1 MVTCACFVLC
11 KCVNSVYKITEHM
24 CEIMSHFLQDQYKI
38 VFDVAR
44 YENLDQKFILFAP
57 LIIIFFAVLWMFAL
71 RKVHIFSFDYIY
83 IMFFLDPLFDKNLF
97 DAFYAYQFCHLIR
110 HTSKSMN
117 KEVIS
122 INQEMERKI
131 NRLVFI

>member
-1 MVTCACFVLC
+1 
-11 KCVNSVYKITEHM
+11 
-24 CEIMSHFLQDQYKI
+24 MSHFLQDQYKI

-57 LIIIFFAVLWMFAL
+57 LIIIFFAVLSMFAL

-97 DAFYAYQFCHLIR
+97 DAFYAYQFCHLKR
-110 HTSKSMN
+110 HTSESMN